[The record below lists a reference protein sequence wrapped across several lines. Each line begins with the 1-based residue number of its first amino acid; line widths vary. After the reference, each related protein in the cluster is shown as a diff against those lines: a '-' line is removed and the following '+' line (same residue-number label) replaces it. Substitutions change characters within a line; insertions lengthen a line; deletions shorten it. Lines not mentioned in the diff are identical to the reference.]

1 MSSYLWIVV
10 TGAIGAFGFGWAT
23 GSNDVGNA
31 FGTSVG
37 SGALTMKQAIGIAA
51 VFEFAGAV
59 ALGRVSTNTIAG
71 GIADIKTFK
80 NDPELYGYGM
90 MWTLI
95 VGAVWQIWASYK
107 GINVSA
113 THSIIGG
120 IMGFSIANSGSKG
133 VLWLQ
138 KDTASFPPYKGVVP
152 IVLSWFF
159 SPILTALASAIIF
172 TSTRT
177 LILRK
182 PDSYRRVYWLLPAL
196 ILLTSWI
203 NIYFVF
209 TKGLKKTIKGTKD
222 DWSNSKSGWIA
233 LCISAGLATLSLG
246 VIPFMK
252 RRVAN
257 QTIHVESIEDA
268 EAPQEEHEVQNLKEE
283 FDANTERAF
292 SLLQVFSAIC
302 VIFAHGAGE
311 VGYMAGPLS
320 TIWTIWKTDTMP
332 KSVKAPLWIVLY
344 SAASLVLG
352 LAMYGQN
359 VTHAMGKRLAR
370 LTPSRGFAAELATS
384 LVILVATQYGLP
396 TSSSQC
402 ITGGVVGVGLAEGL
416 DHVNWKFFGQI
427 LISWVGTMFVVGVGT
442 GVLFLQGVATPR

>member
-1 MSSYLWIVV
+1 MSYLWIVV
-10 TGAIGAFGFGWAT
+10 VGAIGAFGFGWAT

-37 SGALTMKQAIGIAA
+37 SGALTMKQAIGVAA
-51 VFEFAGAV
+51 VFEFVGAV
-59 ALGRVSTNTIAG
+59 VLGRVSTNTIAG

-80 NDPELYGYGM
+80 SNPELYGYGM

-95 VGAVWQIWASYK
+95 AGAAWQIWASYK
-107 GINVSA
+107 GLNVSA

-120 IMGFSIANSGSKG
+120 IMGFSIANSGARG

-138 KDTASFPPYKGVVP
+138 KDPTAFPPYKGVVP

-172 TSTRT
+172 TGTRT
-177 LILRK
+177 LILRR
-182 PDSYRRVYWLLPAL
+182 PDSYRRVFWLLPAL
-196 ILLTSWI
+196 VLLTSWI

-222 DWSNSKSGWIA
+222 DWSNSKAGWIA
-233 LCISAGLATLSLG
+233 LCISAGLSILSLG
-246 VIPFMK
+246 AIPIMK

-257 QTIHVESIEDA
+257 QTIHVEAIQDA
-268 EAPQEEHEVQNLKEE
+268 EAPPDEHEVQNLKEE
-283 FDANTERAF
+283 FNADTERAF

-320 TIWTIWKTDTMP
+320 TIWTIWKSDSLP

-352 LAMYGQN
+352 LAMYGRN
-359 VTHAMGKRLAR
+359 VTEAMGKRLAR

-402 ITGGVVGVGLAEGL
+402 ITGGVVGVGLAEGFG
-416 DHVNWKFFGQI
+416 HVNWKFFGQT
-427 LISWVGTMFVVGVGT
+427 LLSWISTMFVVGVGT
-442 GVLFLQGVATPR
+442 GVLFLQGVVAPK